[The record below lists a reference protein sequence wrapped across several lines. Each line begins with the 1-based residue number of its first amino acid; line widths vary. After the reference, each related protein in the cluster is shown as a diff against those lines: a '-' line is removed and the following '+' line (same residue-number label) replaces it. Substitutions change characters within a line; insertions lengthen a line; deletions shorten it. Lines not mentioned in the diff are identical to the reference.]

1 MRSSCALLRQ
11 VIGQILDNGSAVLRM
26 NLSLTTVERQRLD
39 TLARMLGVRP
49 SRAVA
54 ISVQHT
60 VAALRAGEPLHLTEE
75 QHGEPGETRG

>member
-1 MRSSCALLRQ
+1 
-11 VIGQILDNGSAVLRM
+11 LDNGSSVARI
-26 NLSLTTVERQRLD
+26 NLSLTAVERQRLE

-60 VAALRAGEPLHLTEE
+60 LSSVRANEPLHLTEE
-75 QHGEPGETRG
+75 PQGEPEAD